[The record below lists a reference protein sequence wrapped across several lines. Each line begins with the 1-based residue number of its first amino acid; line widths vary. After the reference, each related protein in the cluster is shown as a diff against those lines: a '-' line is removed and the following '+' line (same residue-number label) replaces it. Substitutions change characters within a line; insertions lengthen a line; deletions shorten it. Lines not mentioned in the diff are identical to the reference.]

1 MEVAK
6 RLVHFVA
13 FLLLQVACFG
23 AIVAGLLFVGGLNSH
38 RPALWRLI
46 LNAPLVA
53 GFASAAPLLG
63 ALLVWP
69 VTDRYSDRVLEHLR
83 GLSSLVASVTALM
96 FFRSV
101 MAIVLVAGALLR
113 GTAPYAESHQLPASL
128 LGLVATAPFVV
139 WYGSRLSKGLAR
151 ETIVVTARVG
161 LVGSA
166 LLMGFAFV
174 LGIDPDPAKPN
185 RWATAAGLE
194 YSLGTFY
201 FTASLS
207 AWMWLGWH
215 RRVRERRMHGH
226 CRVCEYDMR
235 GVPDANR
242 CPECGAPW
250 TSQQAAPERT
260 ASPAD
265 GVV

>member
-1 MEVAK
+1 M
-6 RLVHFVA
+6 HFVA
-13 FLLLQVACFG
+13 LFLLQIACFG
-23 AIVAGLLFVGGLNSH
+23 AIVAGLLLVGGLNSH
-38 RPALWRLI
+38 RPALSRLI
-46 LNAPLVA
+46 LTAPIVA

-63 ALLVWP
+63 ALLAWP
-69 VTDRYSDRVLEHLR
+69 VTNRYGNPVLENLR

-101 MAIVLVAGALLR
+101 MAIVLVAVALLR

-139 WYGSRLSKGLAR
+139 WYGSRLSKGLAG
-151 ETIVVTARVG
+151 ETIAVTARAG

-166 LLMGFAFV
+166 LLMIAAFIV
-174 LGIDPDPAKPN
+174 GMDPNPATPN

-235 GVPDANR
+235 GVPDASR

-250 TSQQAAPERT
+250 TPQQAALERT